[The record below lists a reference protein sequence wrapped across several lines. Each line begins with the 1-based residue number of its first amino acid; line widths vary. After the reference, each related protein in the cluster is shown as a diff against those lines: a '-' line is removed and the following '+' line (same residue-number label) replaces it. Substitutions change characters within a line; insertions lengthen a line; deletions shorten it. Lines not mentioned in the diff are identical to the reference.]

1 MARGLVPRGHLLAS
15 RLLATCKQIASTT
28 PQVWLV
34 AGSHLGFA
42 KKSFHS
48 IASDKGVLAMT
59 RSVDK
64 SLAMRLPRR
73 VFYTS
78 RNDKVLRQEL
88 RASVCLQNKKEWLVF
103 FCKEKVC
110 RRFEIYFESP
120 FRKKSFKNVGVEF
133 CFLTSNKKIFVLLV
147 CLYAHGIF
155 FGDDYRRVLMEDF
168 FNFLFKIFG
177 VV

>member
-1 MARGLVPRGHLLAS
+1 
-15 RLLATCKQIASTT
+15 
-28 PQVWLV
+28 
-34 AGSHLGFA
+34 
-42 KKSFHS
+42 
-48 IASDKGVLAMT
+48 MT
-59 RSVDK
+59 RSANKNCV
-64 SLAMRLPRR
+64 
-73 VFYTS
+73 
-78 RNDKVLRQEL
+78 
-88 RASVCLQNKKEWLVF
+88 ASVCLQNKKEWRVF

-147 CLYAHGIF
+147 RLYAHGIF

-177 VV
+177 VVSEEIFLCYLYSAIFYVLFKSFWIANGAGDCGVL